1 MYVEEKRGYKIG
13 EGGKKKGILR
23 VLDDVF
29 VQLKLD
35 HAGGACT
42 CMWNVEVCGR
52 ILSTEVT

>member
-13 EGGKKKGILR
+13 EGGKKRGTMK

-35 HAGGACT
+35 HAGGTCT
-42 CMWNVEVCGR
+42 CNVEVCGR